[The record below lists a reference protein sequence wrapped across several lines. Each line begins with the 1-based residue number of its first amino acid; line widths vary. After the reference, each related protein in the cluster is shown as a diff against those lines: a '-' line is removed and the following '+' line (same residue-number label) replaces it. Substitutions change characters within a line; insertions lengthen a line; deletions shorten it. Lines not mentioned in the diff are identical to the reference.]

1 VTPAVRVIA
10 ITDLPRSATR
20 GYSGAGDIRAIHGS
34 SKKIRFSHNLLPNFM
49 QYVTEQCDLTLQRFN
64 VTKPKWSYRSWLT
77 GYCKETRDRR
87 NSFP

>member
-49 QYVTEQCDLTLQRFN
+49 QYVTE
-64 VTKPKWSYRSWLT
+64 
-77 GYCKETRDRR
+77 
-87 NSFP
+87 